1 MDLPIAL
8 DVTLKALLSCHS
20 VQSWKIATEG
30 QNPTVILRLRPE
42 TQQSACHKRVDT
54 GAFKRKP
61 PSQILRDRRRV
72 EEYRQ
77 KRDQVENTAVPKSRF
92 ANQSEKTIE
101 NVLTTE
107 TVNKDPSE
115 NDNEFG
121 DGDSLHTSQMSATDT
136 TQRGAR
142 GDAEE
147 TPTRD
152 ESGGHNSEM
161 ETETNGE
168 SDTDTE
174 SESDQQANVKETD
187 TWSDQ
192 PLIDTARV
200 LAKNAD
206 LLHIRPEILRNEKKD
221 KFTRIVLDWRG
232 RDGPKLLCISEYVV
246 ATCNIST
253 GKSDFEIR
261 DPEDRYLLHFW
272 HHWPEVDRGGAHK
285 EKIAKI
291 ETEMEEIWNRVRE
304 MM

>member
-121 DGDSLHTSQMSATDT
+121 DGDSLHTSQISATDT

-161 ETETNGE
+161 ETETNE
-168 SDTDTE
+168 
-174 SESDQQANVKETD
+174 
-187 TWSDQ
+187 
-192 PLIDTARV
+192 R
-200 LAKNAD
+200 
-206 LLHIRPEILRNEKKD
+206 
-221 KFTRIVLDWRG
+221 
-232 RDGPKLLCISEYVV
+232 
-246 ATCNIST
+246 
-253 GKSDFEIR
+253 
-261 DPEDRYLLHFW
+261 
-272 HHWPEVDRGGAHK
+272 
-285 EKIAKI
+285 
-291 ETEMEEIWNRVRE
+291 
-304 MM
+304 